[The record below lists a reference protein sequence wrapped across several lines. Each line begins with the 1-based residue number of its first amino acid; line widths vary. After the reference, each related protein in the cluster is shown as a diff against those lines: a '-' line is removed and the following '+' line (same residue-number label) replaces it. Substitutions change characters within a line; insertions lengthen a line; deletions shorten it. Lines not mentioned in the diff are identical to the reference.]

1 MSNAIDKL
9 RKHFNSKAVPNSK
22 ALKEERDTVNALID
36 AVDEENAKLMRI
48 ACDLHKALF
57 ALDID
62 HCQACPRDNINGPC
76 TKFAVWGNDECS
88 IEEDMRE
95 LGLEF

>member
-36 AVDEENAKLMRI
+36 AVDEENAKLRETIADIHEALCADRI
-48 ACDLHKALF
+48 GMFHNLIVSSMED
-57 ALDID
+57 
-62 HCQACPRDNINGPC
+62 
-76 TKFAVWGNDECS
+76 
-88 IEEDMRE
+88 DMRE
-95 LGLEF
+95 LGIEF